1 MARSC
6 GDLSLQQLLHDSALD
21 AQDGTAVEM
30 AELKSSSNASAKILL
45 GDKLLG
51 IDQVGSAGVHYMFP

>member
-45 GDKLLG
+45 LG